1 MDSITRYI
9 NFYEII
15 KRKNGGYPFTI
26 FNTYK
31 HNQAETH
38 WRSFMDIDLKNL
50 FLFDG
55 LGIKGFKSFIVNNN
69 QKTINELLYD
79 FKKFDTKPNQ
89 KLKLCAIKYF
99 KYISIK
105 ICLIQM
111 KKVKF

>member
-31 HNQAETH
+31 HNQAGTH

-55 LGIKGFKSFIVNNN
+55 TKNNN
-69 QKTINELLYD
+69 QKAINELLYD